1 MEAVLNHQ
9 EPSPDIVRQRSFP
22 IGEPSEIAAAR
33 RAGSELARRVGFDDV
48 RTGQLAIVI
57 TEAATNIVKHARRGE
72 ILLRKVVRGGACGV
86 EVLAID
92 NGPGMANVR
101 QHMQDGHS
109 TTGTY
114 GVGLGA
120 IRRLSQEFDL
130 YTASGQGTVLMMV
143 LWGPHASSAIPASPN
158 WQIGAV
164 CLPLASEQVC
174 GDAWNVVCEGH
185 ELSLMV
191 ADGLG
196 HGPLAARASEL
207 ASALLEESTPGLPPL
222 PAPFL
227 ELAHGALRG
236 TRGAAMAVA
245 HIDSAQRELRYAGV
259 GNIAAC
265 AFDAHQRRHLLSHNG
280 IVGSNL
286 RKVQEFRHPWQVG
299 TMLIMHSDGLHTRW
313 DLEQYPGLAQCHTSL
328 VAAVL
333 YRDFS
338 RGRDDVTVVALR
350 EHEAHAAL
358 AMTEQTGAT

>member
-9 EPSPDIVRQRSFP
+9 EPQPDILRQRSFP

-33 RAGSELARRVGFDDV
+33 RAGNELARRIGFDDV
-48 RTGQLAIVI
+48 RTGQLAII
-57 TEAATNIVKHARRGE
+57 ISEAATNIVKHAQRGE
-72 ILLRKVVRGGACGV
+72 ILLRKVLRGGTSGI

-130 YTASGQGTVLMMV
+130 YTAPGKGTVLMTV
-143 LWGPHASSAIPASPN
+143 VWGPNASSAVPAHPN

-196 HGPLAARASEL
+196 HGPLAARASER
-207 ASALLEESTPGLPPL
+207 ASTLLEHDTPGLPPL
-222 PAPFL
+222 PAPFI
-227 ELAHGALRG
+227 ELAHGALRA
-236 TRGAAMAVA
+236 TRGAALAVA
-245 HIDSAQRELRYAGV
+245 HIDSARRELRYAGV

-265 AFDAHQRRHLLSHNG
+265 AFDAQQRRHLLSHNG

-286 RKVQEFRHPWQVG
+286 RKVQEFCYAWQPG
-299 TMLIMHSDGLHTRW
+299 TTLIMHSDGLHTRW
-313 DLEQYPGLAQCHTSL
+313 DLEQYPGLAQCHPSL

-333 YRDFS
+333 YRDFA
-338 RGRDDVTVVALR
+338 RGRDDITVVVLR
-350 EHEAHAAL
+350 EHEEHRHA
-358 AMTEQTGAT
+358 GAERNDTP